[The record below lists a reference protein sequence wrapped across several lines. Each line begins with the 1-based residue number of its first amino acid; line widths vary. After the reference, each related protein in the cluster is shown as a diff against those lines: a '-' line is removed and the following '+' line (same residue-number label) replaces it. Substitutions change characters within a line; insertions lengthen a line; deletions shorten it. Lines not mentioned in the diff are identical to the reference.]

1 MYIAL
6 QIFLGWIYG
15 HAAEYLIHKHIL
27 HNNRRFKKVFKRH
40 FGTHHRIARKNEM
53 YDESY
58 LQLSKNSS
66 AFEILGLSLLLLS
79 HLPLLF
85 IIPYFWMTLLY
96 SALVYYYVHRRS
108 HIDVAWGKKWLP
120 WHYAHHMEKDQHQNW
135 GVRLPI
141 FDGLLLYCRSYY
153 RRYR

>member
-1 MYIAL
+1 MWIAL
-6 QIFLGWIYG
+6 QIFGGWIYG
-15 HAAEYLIHKHIL
+15 HAAEYLIHKYVL
-27 HNNRRFKKVFKRH
+27 HNHRWFKGPFKRH
-40 FGTHHRIARKNEM
+40 FGTHHRISRQNDM

-58 LQLSKNSS
+58 LGLSKSSS

-96 SALVYYYVHRRS
+96 SACVYYYVHRRS
-108 HIDVAWGKKWLP
+108 HIDVEWGKKWLP

-141 FDGLLLYCRSYY
+141 FDKVFSKI
-153 RRYR
+153 